1 MGRNLKFFSNTHK
14 TASKVGYFQQKCV
27 SWTLSFIWL
36 TLLNCSLGR
45 KFK

>member
-1 MGRNLKFFSNTHK
+1 MVIFIVLKNFTWL
-14 TASKVGYFQQKCV
+14 QDKCV

-36 TLLNCSLGR
+36 TFLNCSLGR